1 MKTGSSNRPDQ
12 TNRAVKTFFQRRD
25 FSIDLLFEFPM
36 NEMLEFWR
44 ISKEKCFC
52 IRAEGAER
60 VIDWLLVV
68 SLLDSNGRCNEVT
81 LVFFFGD

>member
-1 MKTGSSNRPDQ
+1 
-12 TNRAVKTFFQRRD
+12 
-25 FSIDLLFEFPM
+25 M

-81 LVFFFGD
+81 LVFFLATNAGNLVVINVFHFR